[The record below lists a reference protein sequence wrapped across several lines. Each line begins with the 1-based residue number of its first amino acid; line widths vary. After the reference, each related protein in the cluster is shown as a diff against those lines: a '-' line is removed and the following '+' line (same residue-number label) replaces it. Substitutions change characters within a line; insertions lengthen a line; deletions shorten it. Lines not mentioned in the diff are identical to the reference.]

1 MMNKTKTF
9 YLNTLALFFA
19 MLLLWQGAAAQTISV
34 EARVTQFSMLNAGAY
49 GSNCGGNDCGG
60 LGNEPDAR
68 IQFRMKHNAT
78 GTWSGTYDLS
88 EDGANCGTWYAPT
101 TNPGNYSATGLSLT
115 SFLEIQMNGVESD
128 GSCVL
133 GTDSDDGN
141 CGGFAAAAGA
151 NSVAFTTTAPCAWS
165 ATQESQRN
173 GCASDDVT
181 ESYGARWQWR
191 WSWDG
196 ASVTDANSGGT
207 IDFNTPANVTVCLGD
222 DPDVLTS
229 SVAPRD
235 PNPATAGLVD
245 NITWQQ
251 SVNGG
256 AFTDIGGSSGETY
269 DPGVLPLV
277 GGASTTY
284 TFRRKVDFCI
294 NAGTGAT
301 KEVYSNQLTITVLS
315 LNAPVVADANICPG
329 NSVTL
334 ISGDVNTVWYDADP
348 TLGPATQLATGSSYT
363 TPVLNA
369 TTTYYARLE
378 SGTCVGA
385 VEDVIVNITPSS
397 LSAPT
402 AADATVCENSS
413 TVLVASGEPNATFT
427 WYADAAL
434 ENALQVGAQFNTPAL
449 ATTTTYYVTQYT
461 PTDCESAAEAVTV
474 TVDAPAAPSAGD
486 VDVCFNGTAELTATP
501 ANPANTLNWYSD
513 GSTASFL
520 ASGATYTTQPL
531 TQTTTFFVREESA
544 AGCLSAAVPVTANVT
559 TLPTVAVPEVLPAC
573 ENDPSITINV
583 TLPEDVDV
591 IYLGES
597 GFGLI
602 GSFNVSGLGGLTV
615 PLNLTGISAA
625 GDYNLYIE
633 YISASGCESQRT
645 YFNAHVNEN
654 PLPPVSIVGDEVDA
668 CLGTAP
674 YLGVEGSGGTINWY
688 LIDGPFGAYTSPI
701 AHGSEYF
708 PQDFPAGTYTFY
720 VTETSVAGCESEP
733 TEIIV
738 NVNEVPTP
746 VVTVDP
752 VAVCP
757 GEIATLTAENPDPS
771 RYITL
776 WFRDATGQIL
786 YDFFTDETY
795 VEGIEQN
802 TFFYAQYL
810 DLNTGC
816 LSNLEPVLIRV
827 INSRQVVN
835 AEALPACAGEPI
847 TVKIAHWDFTGS
859 VGILDYPGNVVYFD
873 TFDHSADDS
882 GITVV
887 QLPAIATPGSYAY
900 SLQELGDNYCNSFL
914 STFIVNVLETPAT
927 PVVTSAEICE
937 GQTAT
942 LTATGTGTITWYADA
957 ALTQVVQT
965 GNVFVTPA
973 LTTTTTYYVTAS
985 NATCESPAAEATVT
999 VNPVPVAPVL
1009 TSNSPVCSG
1018 NSIILSATGID
1029 SLPLHT
1035 YTWYLP
1041 NGTDTTT
1048 TDSVFV
1054 IPNAQVGNSG
1064 TYGVSV
1070 SIGTCQ
1076 GPTTYTTVVVRPTP
1090 AAPTVSNSGPVCER
1104 GSVTVSASAIVGA
1117 VYNWTGPNGFTT
1129 NTQSFTLNNV
1139 TAAQAGTYTVTV
1151 TVGGCTSRPASTE
1164 VIVNPAPANDS
1175 GFITS
1180 NAPLCEHQT
1189 LNLESYV
1196 ATPPAGW
1203 GFAWTYSEG
1212 PWTSNQQNPSIA
1224 NVTEENHQG
1233 TYYLVITDSSTMC
1246 TSKLYAT
1253 FVDIYA
1259 FPDKLIANN
1268 DGPVCEGGTITLDV
1282 TKVFGATYSWSGPLG
1297 FTSSDRNPV
1306 LQNTTADM
1314 SGVYTVTVTLPGG
1327 CADSATTTVV
1337 IFPNPIAYAG
1347 EDDTVVQ
1354 GTMVQLIGTGAIT
1367 YNWSPDVFLN
1377 HNNIPNPLFNTE
1389 DPATIGDNVFTLTVW
1404 DKNGCTDKDT
1414 VVITVLPSL
1423 DLIIPDII
1431 TPNGDGLNDT
1441 WVITHIENL
1450 TEAGIEYTVQIFSR
1464 GGALMYVSQNYSN
1477 GAGFDGTFKGKTLPD
1492 GAYWYIIS
1500 TPDRN
1505 YKGAL
1510 HIKR

>member
-60 LGNEPDAR
+60 FGNEPDAR

-88 EDGANCGTWYAPT
+88 EDEASCGTWYAPT
-101 TNPGNYSATGLSLT
+101 TNPGNYSATGLSLA
-115 SFLEIQMNGVESD
+115 SLLEIQMNGVESD
-128 GSCVL
+128 GSCIL

-141 CGGFAAAAGA
+141 CGGFAAASGA
-151 NSVAFTTTAPCAWS
+151 NNIAITGTAPCAWS
-165 ATQESQRN
+165 ATQQSQRN

-301 KEVYSNQLTITVLS
+301 KEVYSNQLTITVVS
-315 LNAPVVADANICPG
+315 LNAPVVADANICAE

-334 ISGDVNTVWYDADP
+334 VSGDVNTVWYDADP

-449 ATTTTYYVTQYT
+449 TANTTYYVTQYT

-474 TVDAPAAPSAGD
+474 TVDAPVAPSASD
-486 VDVCFNGTAELTATP
+486 VDVCFNGFAELTATA

-513 GSTASFL
+513 GSTSSFL
-520 ASGATYTTQPL
+520 ASGATYTTQAL

-544 AGCLSAAVPVTANVT
+544 AGCLSAAVPVTANVI

-573 ENDPSITINV
+573 ENDAAITINV
-583 TLPEDVDV
+583 TLPEDVD
-591 IYLGES
+591 IILIGES

-602 GSFNVSGLGGLTV
+602 GGFNVSGLGGLTV
-615 PLNLTGISAA
+615 PLNLTGISVA

-645 YFNAHVNEN
+645 YFNAHVDEN
-654 PLPPVSIVGDEVDA
+654 PLPPLSIVGDEVDA

-708 PQDFPAGTYTFY
+708 PQDLPAGTYTFN
-720 VTETSVAGCESEP
+720 VTETNAAGCESDP

-757 GEIATLTAENPDPS
+757 GDIATLTAENPDPS

-816 LSNLEPVLIRV
+816 LSTLEPVLIRV

-859 VGILDYPGNVVYFD
+859 VGILDYPGNLLYFD

-887 QLPAIATPGSYAY
+887 QLPAIATPGSYSY
-900 SLQELGDNYCNSFL
+900 SLQELGDNYCNSFI
-914 STFIVNVLETPAT
+914 STFVVNVLETPAT
-927 PVVTSAEICE
+927 PVVTSAEICQ

-1377 HNNIPNPLFNTE
+1377 YNNIPNPLFNTE

-1450 TEAGIEYTVQIFSR
+1450 TQAGIPYTVQIFSR